1 PSASLIPSTSL
12 AAQRLHPTRPH
23 SSRGGASDGGPRSA
37 PRRATVRRSAPAT
50 TREKSQR
57 QAERGTGP
65 PANRPAGPPR
75 SPRSALGTRE
85 WRRARPNR
93 HRSTR
98 SRPRALHQRR
108 SATTRRPS
116 ARDRRRGGRQGR
128 RRGGT
133 RARDSGPRPSVF
145 SGISAPMISRSSY
158 PGHITEI
165 VTATAVPPSP
175 RYRRPE
181 RCPSSLE
188 TYEQSRGDRLG
199 RFARRRSYIFVD
211 LCSIHIR
218 IASRDIDE
226 LIDDLIEDG
235 SQH

>member
-1 PSASLIPSTSL
+1 
-12 AAQRLHPTRPH
+12 
-23 SSRGGASDGGPRSA
+23 
-37 PRRATVRRSAPAT
+37 
-50 TREKSQR
+50 
-57 QAERGTGP
+57 
-65 PANRPAGPPR
+65 
-75 SPRSALGTRE
+75 
-85 WRRARPNR
+85 
-93 HRSTR
+93 
-98 SRPRALHQRR
+98 
-108 SATTRRPS
+108 
-116 ARDRRRGGRQGR
+116 
-128 RRGGT
+128 
-133 RARDSGPRPSVF
+133 
-145 SGISAPMISRSSY
+145 MISRSSY

-199 RFARRRSYIFVD
+199 RFARRRSYIFED

-235 SQH
+235 SQHLLLRQMTIALELRAAQHPWAFRAGDQQESDCVDDLITVACDLFGTEVWI